1 MGYFADKLKEVFDS
15 MTKEELKT
23 YFDEVASELPKSGV
37 TVGDYRTTLESVLV
51 YEDFYYYDVIN
62 SLNID
67 SSSIELSN
75 CFNANTNNNSDY
87 CLAA

>member
-23 YFDEVASELPKSGV
+23 YFDEVASELPKSGGV
-37 TVGDYRTTLESVLV
+37 TVGDYRATLESVL
-51 YEDFYYYDVIN
+51 EYDKFKMN
-62 SLNID
+62 NNYSFD
-67 SSSIELSN
+67 SSLIDQSNN
-75 CFNANTNNNSDY
+75 CFNNNTTNCEY